1 MSGDR
6 PPIPSNNGLRT
17 SFAIHSES
25 SELNLLRLENQQLKE
40 LVIQLSK
47 IVFKSVMDARLQR

>member
-17 SFAIHSES
+17 GFGIHSES
-25 SELNLLRLENQQLKE
+25 SELNFLRLENQQLKE

-47 IVFKSVMDARLQR
+47 IVFKSVMDARPQR

>member
-6 PPIPSNNGLRT
+6 PSIPSSNGLRT

-25 SELNLLRLENQQLKE
+25 SELNFLRLENQQLKE

-47 IVFKSVMDARLQR
+47 IVFKSVMDARPQR